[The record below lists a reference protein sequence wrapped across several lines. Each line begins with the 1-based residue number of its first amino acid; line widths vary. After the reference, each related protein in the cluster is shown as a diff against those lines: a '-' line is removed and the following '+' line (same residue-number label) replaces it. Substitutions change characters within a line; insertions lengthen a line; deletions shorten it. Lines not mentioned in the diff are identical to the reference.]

1 MKVTR
6 THEFAAPIDRCW
18 AMFHDPDSHV
28 AKFTAMGHRDVQI
41 VECDRSDDR
50 LHLVI
55 ERMVDVDVPGFA
67 RKVIQP
73 SNRLRSVD
81 EWRRLDDQ
89 RCGGEFVLSTQGV
102 PIDITGRTVL
112 TADGDRCH
120 YEIDVELKVR
130 VPLIGG
136 RIADFS
142 KGIIDQQ
149 LTDEFRLG
157 DEWLVA
163 HP

>member
-6 THEFAAPIDRCW
+6 THEFAASIDRCW
-18 AMFHDPDSHV
+18 EMFHDPDSHV
-28 AKFTAMGHRDVQI
+28 AKFTAMGHRDLEI
-41 VECDRSDDR
+41 LECEADDDL

-67 RKVIQP
+67 RKVIKP

-81 EWRRLDDQ
+81 DWRRIDDQ
-89 RCGGEFVLSTQGV
+89 SCAGTFVLETQGV
-102 PIDITGRTVL
+102 PIDITGHTRL
-112 TADGDRCH
+112 TAEGDRSR

-157 DEWLVA
+157 DEWLAA
-163 HP
+163 H